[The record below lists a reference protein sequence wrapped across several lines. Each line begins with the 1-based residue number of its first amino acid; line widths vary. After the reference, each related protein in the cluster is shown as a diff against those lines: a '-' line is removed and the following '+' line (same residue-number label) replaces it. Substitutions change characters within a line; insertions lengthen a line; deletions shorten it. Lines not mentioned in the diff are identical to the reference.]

1 MLKGKTVIELTDV
14 HTGEKE
20 VYEDNNM
27 VTEALTDIF
36 NTNILG
42 ILYDNTSF
50 DGQNGEK
57 WMMPII
63 DKLTGGI
70 LLYQDPLEERV
81 DNIYAPFSN
90 PLIGYA
96 SSDANNTTD
105 VRRGSRNLTESKY
118 VDGGF
123 KYVWDFAT
131 SQANGTISA
140 IALTNR
146 IAGIGQENG
155 NNYLIR
161 LGTYSS
167 QNSSYDDESYRQNKR
182 TFIKEG
188 YRLELITRN
197 NSKTA
202 ILKKIPE
209 EYLHAGLVENL
220 ISQKAFTASETVEID
235 LGHYPYWIHRTG
247 SPSKGEYDCPSE
259 DNANVRSHFFHGAD
273 GCWYAIARKTNQKYS
288 HISYN
293 AEQFNHVGY
302 EFYMA

>member
-146 IAGIGQENG
+146 IAGI
-155 NNYLIR
+155 I
-161 LGTYSS
+161 
-167 QNSSYDDESYRQNKR
+167 
-182 TFIKEG
+182 I
-188 YRLELITRN
+188 
-197 NSKTA
+197 
-202 ILKKIPE
+202 
-209 EYLHAGLVENL
+209 
-220 ISQKAFTASETVEID
+220 
-235 LGHYPYWIHRTG
+235 
-247 SPSKGEYDCPSE
+247 
-259 DNANVRSHFFHGAD
+259 
-273 GCWYAIARKTNQKYS
+273 
-288 HISYN
+288 
-293 AEQFNHVGY
+293 
-302 EFYMA
+302 